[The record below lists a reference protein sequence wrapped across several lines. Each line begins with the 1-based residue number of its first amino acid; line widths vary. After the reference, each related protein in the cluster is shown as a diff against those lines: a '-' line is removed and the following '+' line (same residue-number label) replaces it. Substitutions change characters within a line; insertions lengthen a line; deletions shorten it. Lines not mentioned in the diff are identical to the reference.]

1 METETEMEMVGAQAQ
16 TEPVQPARVSA
27 PKRGGRRWL
36 VGISVLVAVLA
47 LVAFAGS
54 TLAAPPRGIGAGPM
68 GAGPGMMGP
77 NGVGRFGHGIRAVVT
92 GVDTGANTITLA
104 GLPTQV
110 STVKVDNTV
119 KLVTLQ
125 ADGTTKPAAIGDF
138 KSGSLVRVGFG
149 RGNGS
154 DGNGS
159 NNNGGAAGMTGTPGV
174 GNRGGNFAVTELAL
188 VPDNIAEVS
197 GLVLANNNGTYTIAS
212 DGGLRLTVKTTGSTT
227 YTKTGNQSASAGDI
241 KVGSRIIVS
250 GTQAPD
256 GVTADTVRVMDFSN
270 FPMGGQMPRGRMPGA
285 NGTPAATVTR

>member
-1 METETEMEMVGAQAQ
+1 METGTEMSEERAYTA
-16 TEPVQPARVSA
+16 PVQPTPAEPAAKKS
-27 PKRGGRRWL
+27 GRRWL
-36 VGISVLVAVLA
+36 LGIGALVAVLA

-54 TLAAPPRGIGAGPM
+54 TLAAPPRGVGPGM
-68 GAGPGMMGP
+68 MNPGMMGP
-77 NGVGRFGHGIRAVVT
+77 NGHGMFGRGLRAVVT
-92 GVDTGANTITLA
+92 GVDTGANTITLG

-125 ADGTTKPAAIGDF
+125 ADGTTTPAAIGDF
-138 KSGSLVRVGFG
+138 KSGSLVRVGFS
-149 RGNGS
+149 RGNGN
-154 DGNGS
+154 GN
-159 NNNGGAAGMTGTPGV
+159 AAGMQGTPGA
-174 GNRGGNFAVTELAL
+174 GNRFGNGGNFAVTELAL

-227 YTKTGNQSASAGDI
+227 YTKTGNQSAAAGDI

-256 GVTADTVRVMDFSN
+256 GITANTVRVMDFAN

-285 NGTPAATVTR
+285 NGANGTPAATVTR